1 MNNNR
6 KKLLEY
12 LIYPLSLLLLMSLL
26 LTFVVDCISR
36 GSISES
42 MNFISEK
49 SITFLFNAL
58 IILLTLS
65 ITLLTK
71 RKIFSYSVISA
82 IWVIAAIGYNILLNL
97 RGTPLTGSDLKL
109 IKSGL
114 KIINNYMSKKEIL
127 AIIAALFF
135 ILILLAFF
143 FIFAPKTR
151 FKINYLLS
159 LGMIFIIFM
168 IYKGCNYLALNNSIV
183 SNNFWDLEAVYK
195 ENGFTYCFSTTLLNN
210 GVSEPES
217 YSQDSIESIFYSL
230 DDSKTANANNLYSD
244 ISYSSNEK
252 LPNIIIIQ
260 LESFFDPLLIE
271 GIEFDVDPIPNFR
284 KLKENYSTGTFSV
297 STIGGGT
304 ANTEF
309 EVLTGLNLDFFAP
322 GEYPYNTTVNS
333 KTSESINYA
342 LKESNY
348 STHAIHNHEGN
359 FYNRNTVFSNLG
371 FDTFTSSEYMLIDER
386 TPLGWAKDT
395 FLIEPILD
403 LLTSTENQD
412 FIYTISVQGHGS
424 YPNDEIVD
432 EKNVNITNISN
443 EKYKNSIE
451 YYANQIYEMDLFIDD
466 LINAVNTLDEDTV
479 IVFYGDHLPNLNL
492 SSDDLSN
499 KNLFATEYVIW
510 DNLGLD
516 KNDVDLEAYQL
527 TSKVLYDLGM
537 DNGIVTK
544 LHQSYLFEG
553 ENSLY
558 NDENKY
564 LDALK
569 SIEYDI
575 LAGNEYLYDYISKP
589 AATTLKFGSK
599 DIVLSN
605 LYIEDGKLFAEGKNF
620 TYNSIFLVDGNF
632 ATTEF
637 ISPNKISCDASVI
650 KSEGSNV
657 FIGQM
662 SGGAQVLSA
671 TQTLSIIP

>member
-1 MNNNR
+1 MNNSTKR
-6 KKLLEY
+6 FLEY
-12 LIYPLSLLLLMSLL
+12 LIYPLSVLILLSLL
-26 LTFVVDCISR
+26 LAFIVDSISR

-42 MNFISEK
+42 IDFISNRG
-49 SITFLFNAL
+49 ITFLFNAL
-58 IILLTLS
+58 IILLTFS

-71 RKIFSYSVISA
+71 RKMFYYCVISTLW
-82 IWVIAAIGYNILLNL
+82 IIAATSNNILLNL

-114 KIINNYMSKKEIL
+114 KLINNYMSKEEIL
-127 AIIAALFF
+127 SILAALFF
-135 ILILLAFF
+135 IIILLVFI
-143 FIFAPKTR
+143 FIFAPKTK
-151 FKINYLLS
+151 FKINYFLS
-159 LGMIFIIFM
+159 VVVIFIILI
-168 IYKGCNYLALNNSIV
+168 IYKVFSFLALSTSII
-183 SNNFWDLEAVYK
+183 SNNFWDLDAVYK
-195 ENGFTYCFSTTLLNN
+195 ENGFTYCFTTTLLNN

-217 YSQDSIESIFYSL
+217 YSQDCIESIVYSL
-230 DDSKTANANNLYSD
+230 EDSKATANALTRD
-244 ISYSSNEK
+244 IEYSSDEK
-252 LPNIIIIQ
+252 LPNIIMVQ

-271 GIEFDVDPIPNFR
+271 GIEFDVDPISNFR

-322 GEYPYNTTVNS
+322 GEYPYNTKVNT
-333 KTSESINYA
+333 KTCESINYA

-359 FYNRNTVFSNLG
+359 FYNRNTVYSNLG
-371 FDTFTSSEYMLIDER
+371 FDTFTSSEYMLINEK

-412 FIYTISVQGHGS
+412 FIYTISVQSHGS
-424 YPNDEIVD
+424 YPNEENEV
-432 EKNVNITNISN
+432 EKKVNITNI
-443 EKYKNSIE
+443 KDDTFKNSIE
-451 YYANQIYEMDLFIDD
+451 YYVNQIYEVDLFIED
-466 LINAVNTLDEDTV
+466 LINAVNSLNEQTV
-479 IVFYGDHLPNLNL
+479 IVFFGDHQPNLNL
-492 SSDDLSN
+492 SSDDLLN
-499 KNLFATEYVIW
+499 KNLYETEYVIW
-510 DNLGLD
+510 DNIGLA
-516 KNDVDLEAYQL
+516 KNDLDLEAYQL

-544 LHQSYLFEG
+544 LHQDYLFEE
-553 ENSLY
+553 ENSSY
-558 NDENKY
+558 DNDEQY

-575 LAGNEYLYDYISKP
+575 LSGEEYLYNYLSNPI
-589 AATTLKFGSK
+589 ATNLKFGSK

-605 LYIEDGKLFAEGKNF
+605 LYIENGKLFAEGENF
-620 TYNSIFLVDGNF
+620 TYNSIFLIDGNF

-637 ISPNKISCDASVI
+637 ISPNKISCDANSI
-650 KSEGSNV
+650 KTEGSNI
-657 FIGQM
+657 FIGQI

-671 TQTLSIIP
+671 TQTLSITP

>member
-1 MNNNR
+1 MNNKTKR
-6 KKLLEY
+6 IFEY
-12 LIYPLSLLLLMSLL
+12 LIYPLSILILVSLL
-26 LTFVVDCISR
+26 LAFVVDSISR

-42 MNFISEK
+42 INFISNK
-49 SITFLFNAL
+49 GITFLFNAL

-71 RKIFSYSVISA
+71 RKMFFYSVISA
-82 IWVIAAIGYNILLNL
+82 IWIIAATGNNILLKL

-114 KIINNYMSKKEIL
+114 KLINNYMSKKEIL
-127 AIIAALFF
+127 TILAVLFF
-135 ILILLAFF
+135 ILILLAFI

-151 FKINYLLS
+151 FRINYFLS
-159 LGMIFIIFM
+159 IGMIFVIF
-168 IYKGCNYLALNNSIV
+168 IVYKGCHSLALSSSIV
-183 SNNFWDLEAVYK
+183 SNNFWDLDAVYK

-210 GVSEPES
+210 GVSQPES
-217 YSQDSIESIFYSL
+217 YSQDSIESIVYSL
-230 DDSKTANANNLYSD
+230 EDSKTTANALSSD
-244 ISYSSNEK
+244 IEYSSDEK
-252 LPNIIIIQ
+252 LPNIIMVQ

-271 GIEFDVDPIPNFR
+271 GIEFDVDPIGNFR
-284 KLKENYSTGTFSV
+284 KLKENYSSGTFSV

-322 GEYPYNTTVNS
+322 GEYPYNTIVNT

-359 FYNRNTVFSNLG
+359 FYNRNTVYSNLG
-371 FDTFTSSEYMLIDER
+371 FDTFTSSEYMLINER

-412 FIYTISVQGHGS
+412 FIYTVSVQGHGS
-424 YPNDEIVD
+424 YPNDEIKD
-432 EKNVNITNISN
+432 EKFVNITNI
-443 EKYKNSIE
+443 KDDTFKNSIE
-451 YYANQIYEMDLFIDD
+451 YYANQMYEMDLFIEE
-466 LINAVNTLDEDTV
+466 LINAVNSLNEPTV
-479 IVFYGDHLPNLNL
+479 IVFFGDHQPNLNL
-492 SSDDLSN
+492 SSEDLLN
-499 KNLFATEYVIW
+499 KNLYETEYVIW
-510 DNLGLD
+510 DNIGLS
-516 KNDVDLEAYQL
+516 KNDLDLEAYQL

-553 ENSLY
+553 ENSSY
-558 NDENKY
+558 NDEQQY
-564 LDALK
+564 LDALN
-569 SIEYDI
+569 SIQYDI
-575 LAGNEYLYDYISKP
+575 LSGSEYLYDYISKP
-589 AATTLKFGSK
+589 IATNLKFGSK

-605 LYIEDGKLFAEGKNF
+605 IYIENGKLFAEGENF
-620 TYNSIFLVDGNF
+620 TYNSIFLIDGNF

-637 ISPNKISCDASVI
+637 ISPNKISCDASSI

-662 SGGAQVLSA
+662 SGGAQLLSA
-671 TQTLSIIP
+671 TQTLSITP

>member
-1 MNNNR
+1 MNNIL

-12 LIYPLSLLLLMSLL
+12 LSYPLLMLVIVSLL
-26 LTFVVDCISR
+26 LTFVVDSISR

-42 MNFISEK
+42 FNFISSKE
-49 SITFLFNAL
+49 ITFLFNTL
-58 IILLTLS
+58 IIFLTLS

-71 RKIFSYSVISA
+71 RKTFYYCLISF
-82 IWVIAAIGYNILLNL
+82 IWIIIATGNKILLNL

-114 KIINNYMSKKEIL
+114 KLINNYMSKQEI
-127 AIIAALFF
+127 IYIVIALFF
-135 ILILLAFF
+135 ILALLVLI
-143 FIFAPKTR
+143 FIFAPKTKL
-151 FKINYLLS
+151 KINYIFS
-159 LGMIFIIFM
+159 LALIFIIFLT
-168 IYKGCNYLALNNSIV
+168 YKECNSLALSNSIV
-183 SNNFWDLEAVYK
+183 SNNFWDLNAVYK
-195 ENGFTYCFSTTLLNN
+195 ENGFIYCFSTPLLNN
-210 GVSEPES
+210 GVSKPES
-217 YSQDSIESIFYSL
+217 YSQNSIESILYSL
-230 DDSKTANANNLYSD
+230 NDSKTVNSKAPYSD
-244 ISYSSNEK
+244 ISYSSDEK
-252 LPNIIIIQ
+252 FPNIIMIQ

-271 GIEFDVDPIPNFR
+271 GIEFDVDPIANFR

-322 GEYPYNTTVNS
+322 GEYPYNTTINT
-333 KTSESINYA
+333 KTCESINYA
-342 LKESNY
+342 LKQSNY
-348 STHAIHNHEGN
+348 STHALHNHEGN
-359 FYNRNTVFSNLG
+359 FYNRNIVFSNLG
-371 FDTFTSSEYMLIDER
+371 FDTFTSAEYMLINER
-386 TPLGWAKDT
+386 TNLGWAKDK

-403 LLTSTENQD
+403 LLTYTENQD

-424 YPNDEIVD
+424 YPDDEIVG

-451 YYANQIYEMDLFIDD
+451 YYANQIYEMDLFITD

-499 KNLFATEYVIW
+499 KNLFETEYVIW

-516 KNDVDLEAYQL
+516 KNDIDLEAYQL
-527 TSKVLYDLGM
+527 TSKILYDLGM
-537 DNGIVTK
+537 NNGIVTK
-544 LHQSYLFEG
+544 LHQNYLFRG
-553 ENSLY
+553 EISPY
-558 NDENKY
+558 NDEAQY

-575 LAGNEYLYDYISKP
+575 LDGNEYLYNYISKP
-589 AATTLKFGSK
+589 VATNIKFGSK

-605 LYIEDGKLFAEGKNF
+605 LYIEDGKLFAEGENF

-637 ISPNKISCDASVI
+637 ISPNKICCDASTI
-650 KSEGSNV
+650 KDEGSNV
-657 FIGQM
+657 FISQM

-671 TQTLSIIP
+671 TQTLSITP

>member
-1 MNNNR
+1 MTNLR
-6 KKLLEY
+6 KQFGEY
-12 LIYPLSLLLLMSLL
+12 LIYPLSVLLLISLL
-26 LTFVVDCISR
+26 LAFIVDCISR
-36 GSISES
+36 GSFTES
-42 MNFISEK
+42 INFISNK
-49 SITFLFNAL
+49 GFTFLFNVL
-58 IILLTLS
+58 IISLTLS

-71 RKIFSYSVISA
+71 KKTFSYSVISV
-82 IWVIAAIGYNILLNL
+82 IWVIAAIGNNILLNL

-109 IKSGL
+109 VKSGL

-127 AIIAALFF
+127 YIVIALFF
-135 ILILLAFF
+135 ILTLLVLI
-143 FIFAPKTR
+143 FIFAPKTK

-159 LGMIFIIFM
+159 LGMIFVIFM
-168 IYKGCNYLALNNSIV
+168 AYKGCNSLALKNSIV
-183 SNNFWDLEAVYK
+183 SNNFWDLDSVYK

-210 GVSEPES
+210 GISEPEI
-217 YSQDSIESIFYSL
+217 YSQNSIESILYSL
-230 DDSKTANANNLYSD
+230 DDSNTVNAKALSSD
-244 ISYSSNEK
+244 ISYSSDKN
-252 LPNIIIIQ
+252 LPNIIMIQ
-260 LESFFDPLLIE
+260 LESFFDPFLIE
-271 GIEFDVDPIPNFR
+271 GLKCDIDPIANFR
-284 KLKENYSTGTFSV
+284 KLKENYSTGAFSI

-322 GEYPYNTTVNS
+322 GEYPYNTTVNV

-371 FDTFTSSEYMLIDER
+371 FDTFTSSEYMLINER

-424 YPNDEIVD
+424 YPNDEIAGK
-432 EKNVNITNISN
+432 KNVNITNISN

-451 YYANQIYEMDLFIDD
+451 YYINQIYEMDLFIDD
-466 LINAVNTLDEDTV
+466 LINAVNALGEDTV

-492 SSDDLSN
+492 SNEELSN
-499 KNLFATEYVIW
+499 KNLFETEYVIW
-510 DNLGLD
+510 DNIGLD
-516 KNDVDLEAYQL
+516 KNDIDLEAYQL

-537 DNGIVTK
+537 NNGIVTK
-544 LHQSYLFEG
+544 LHQDYLFG
-553 ENSLY
+553 YENSPY
-558 NDENKY
+558 NDESQY

-575 LAGNEYLYDYISKP
+575 LAGNEYLYNYISKP
-589 AATTLKFGSK
+589 IATNLKFGSK

-605 LYIEDGKLFAEGKNF
+605 LYIEDGKLFAEGENF
-620 TYNSIFLVDGNF
+620 TYNSIFLIDGNF

-637 ISPNKISCDASVI
+637 ISPNKICCDATSI
-650 KSEGSNV
+650 KAEGSNI